1 MLSLSDLKEKLQK
14 IQEQVREQ
22 WRSWQESVRLRWLLL
37 RVVASRWLKDLQAQL
52 EGRGDRPLWGVLYQ
66 RLAAWLKNQPLT
78 TQIYTEEE
86 LKSLLGLSLPP
97 ELKDYVQKSLKDLYY
112 QRFLN
117 DVKNI

>member
-14 IQEQVREQ
+14 IQEQVRKQ
-22 WRSWQESVRLRWLLL
+22 WRSWQESIRLRWLLL
-37 RVVASRWLKDLQAQL
+37 QVIASRWLQDLQAQL
-52 EGRGDRPLWGVLYQ
+52 EGRSDRPLWGILYQ

-78 TQIYTEEE
+78 AQIYTEEE
-86 LKSLLGLSLPP
+86 LKSLLSLSLPP

-112 QRFLN
+112 RRFLN